1 MSKRKESMPMGK
13 KKRVKRT
20 SESDCNTTEKEDEFE
35 EEEQQQQQQQKDE
48 LASKITNTK
57 ANTTVIDYF
66 TIKPLQS
73 AIDHIRKSIC
83 SSITE
88 FKFNKTRVRPINK
101 INEIPQDSQTILY
114 WMSRDQRLQ
123 DNWAMLY
130 AQRLAIKQ
138 QLPLHVA
145 FCLVPTFLAASLR
158 AYRFMLK
165 GLREVEKE
173 CQQLNIIFHLLLGK
187 AENVLPK
194 FVEDNKVGTII
205 TDFSPLRVPRQWVD
219 NVGKKITKIPVVQV
233 DAHNVVPCWHAS
245 PKLEYGARTIR
256 TKLHKHMNEFFTEYP
271 PVIKH
276 PHTSTT
282 HSEMKTIDWETV
294 DDSLQ
299 VDRTVNEV
307 SWATPGY
314 TGGIAQLESFINER
328 IMSFGTSRNDPTKN
342 VLSNLSPWLHYGQIS
357 PQRALLIVAKL
368 RSKYKEACDEYIEET
383 FVRRELSD
391 NYCFYQD
398 NYDNI
403 NGAWD
408 WAKKTLNDHRK
419 DKRTYE
425 YSRDDL
431 EYARTTDKLWNAAQI
446 QMIKE
451 GKMHGFL
458 RMYWAKKILEWT
470 KTPEEAIE
478 ITIYL
483 NDKYNLDGRDPN
495 GYVGN
500 LSYCLSCG
508 IHDQG
513 WRERPVFGKI
523 RYMNYDGCKRKFDV
537 KQFENKYSC
546 L

>member
-1 MSKRKESMPMGK
+1 MSKRKGTMPTINKREK
-13 KKRVKRT
+13 KT
-20 SESDCNTTEKEDEFE
+20 SESDNNTSEKEDHFENE
-35 EEEQQQQQQQKDE
+35 EEEQKNE
-48 LASKITNTK
+48 LAEKVTNTK
-57 ANTTVIDYF
+57 TNTTIIDYF

-73 AIDHIRKSIC
+73 AIDNIRKNIC
-83 SSITE
+83 SSVND
-88 FKFNKTRVRPINK
+88 FHFNKTRVRPMNNMNI
-101 INEIPQDSQTILY
+101 IPQDSQTILY
-114 WMSRDQRLQ
+114 WMSRDQRVQ

-130 AQRLAIKQ
+130 AQRLALKQ

-145 FCLVPTFLAASLR
+145 FCLVPTFLAAPLR

-165 GLREVEKE
+165 GLREVERE
-173 CQQLNIIFHLLLGK
+173 CQQLNIAFHLLTGQ

-194 FVEDNKVGTII
+194 FIDKYKVGTII

-219 NVGKKITKIPVVQV
+219 NVAKKIITIPIIQV

-245 PKLEYGARTIR
+245 PKLEYAARTIR
-256 TKLHKHMNEFFTEYP
+256 NKLHVNMTEFFTEYP

-276 PHTSTT
+276 PHVSPT
-282 HSEMKTIDWETV
+282 HLQARPTDWQAA

-299 VDRTVNEV
+299 VDRTIDEV

-314 TGGIAQLESFINER
+314 TGGIEQLETFINQR
-328 IMSFGTSRNDPTKN
+328 VANFAIGRNDPNKC
-342 VLSNLSPWLHYGQIS
+342 VISNLSPWLHYGQIS
-357 PQRALLIVAKL
+357 PQRALLIMAKL
-368 RSKYKEACDEYIEET
+368 RSKCKEACDSFIEEA

-391 NYCFYQD
+391 NFCYYQP

-403 NGAWD
+403 NGAWE
-408 WAKKTLNDHRK
+408 WAQKTLNDHRN
-419 DKRTYE
+419 DKRTHI

-431 EYARTTDKLWNAAQI
+431 EYARTYDKLWNASEI

-470 KTPEEAIE
+470 NTPEEAIE
-478 ITIYL
+478 IAIYL

-495 GYVGN
+495 GYVGIMW
-500 LSYCLSCG
+500 SMCG
-508 IHDQG
+508 VHDQG
-513 WRERPVFGKI
+513 WKERPVFGKI

-537 KQFENKYSC
+537 AQYEKRYSS